1 MFEDEYGD
9 FSLKKFLIVVGL
21 ITGFFAIVFS
31 AGSIFETNG
40 SNTYQVK
47 QAAFT
52 GELSVRDEPGMYMQN
67 FATITTYIRAGQI
80 DF

>member
-21 ITGFFAIVFS
+21 ITGFFVIVFS

-40 SNTYQVK
+40 SNTY
-47 QAAFT
+47 
-52 GELSVRDEPGMYMQN
+52 
-67 FATITTYIRAGQI
+67 
-80 DF
+80 

>member
-21 ITGFFAIVFS
+21 ITGFFVIVFS

-47 QAAFT
+47 QAAFR
-52 GELSVRDEPGMYMQN
+52 GIICQG
-67 FATITTYIRAGQI
+67 
-80 DF
+80 